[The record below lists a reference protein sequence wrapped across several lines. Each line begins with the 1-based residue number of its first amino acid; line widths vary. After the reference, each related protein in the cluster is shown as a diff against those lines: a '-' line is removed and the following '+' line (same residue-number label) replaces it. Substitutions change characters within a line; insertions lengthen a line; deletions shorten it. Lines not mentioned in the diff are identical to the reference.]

1 MQAFLAIVHDTWR
14 QSKQQWVFIIL
25 LVMLASVTGLFC
37 FGTRVYKHDDGS
49 AEKYSQTLIWRWQDM
64 PDEKF
69 AREDGWE
76 GVYANHI
83 AKQQGREDL
92 LLEAEKKVQEIEDK
106 AEPLKQEY
114 MAERKR
120 IGLDVVENQLLALDR
135 EMNAAQTDLDN
146 AKRKGASEGKL
157 KELQD
162 RVDQVAEK
170 QKPLDEKRK
179 VLREKLSEIDQR
191 GAEVFQRLADAQ
203 KEKSDLSLRLFKE
216 ARDEVKRRSADISD
230 LQKAL
235 EATYMDLTRFLT
247 WLTILGFIA
256 AASGY
261 FPGLIAQ
268 GSIDSVLSR
277 PVSRFQVFF
286 GKYVG
291 GLGLIS
297 VALFACW
304 LAAFVSLGVVSGIW
318 HWRFFSALPM
328 TLLSVALLY
337 AIVAWVGLMTRSAT
351 LALVTGYFFYLVVDT
366 AVTLM
371 INIAPV
377 TPLFADM
384 KWIVK
389 MAEFIKMTFPN
400 FALMRNSAEASVANV
415 PIFEWQPILVAF
427 VWLGLLLFTSYTRF
441 RRTDF

>member
-1 MQAFLAIVHDTWR
+1 MQAFFAIIQDTWR
-14 QSKQQWVFIIL
+14 QSKQQWVFLIL
-25 LVMLASVTGLFC
+25 LVMLASITGLFC
-37 FGTRVYKHDDGS
+37 FGTRAYAYEDGS
-49 AEKYSQTLIWRWQDM
+49 QDKFAQTLIWRWQDK

-69 AREDGWE
+69 TREDSWE
-76 GVYANHI
+76 GIYASHI
-83 AKQQGREDL
+83 AKQQGRDDL
-92 LLEAEKKVQEIEDK
+92 LLEAERKVHEIEEE
-106 AEPLKQEY
+106 AEPLKREY
-114 MAERKR
+114 MAERQR
-120 IGLDVVENQLLALDR
+120 IGMDVVENKLAALER
-135 EMNAAQTDLDN
+135 EMTQAKTDLDD
-146 AKRKGASEGKL
+146 AKRKNASEGRI
-157 KELQD
+157 KEIQN
-162 RVDQVAEK
+162 RIDQITEQ
-170 QKPLDEKRK
+170 QKPLDEKRRE
-179 VLREKLSEIDQR
+179 LQEKLSAVDQR
-191 GAEVFQRLADAQ
+191 AAKVFQRLADAQ
-203 KEKSDLSLRLFKE
+203 KEKSDLSLRLNRE
-216 ARDEVKRRSADISD
+216 ARDEVKRRSADIPD

-235 EATYMDLTRFLT
+235 ESTLMDITTFLT
-247 WLTILGFIA
+247 VLTMLGFIA

-268 GSIDSVLSR
+268 GSVDSVLSR
-277 PVSRFQVFF
+277 PVSRLQVFM

-304 LAAFVSLGVVSGIW
+304 LFTFVSFGLMTGIW

-366 AVTLM
+366 AVTVM
-371 INIAPV
+371 VTVAPV

-389 MAEFIKMTFPN
+389 MAEVIKATFPN
-400 FALMRNSAEASVANV
+400 FALMRTSAVASVANV
-415 PIFEWQPILVAF
+415 PIFEWQPIVVAF